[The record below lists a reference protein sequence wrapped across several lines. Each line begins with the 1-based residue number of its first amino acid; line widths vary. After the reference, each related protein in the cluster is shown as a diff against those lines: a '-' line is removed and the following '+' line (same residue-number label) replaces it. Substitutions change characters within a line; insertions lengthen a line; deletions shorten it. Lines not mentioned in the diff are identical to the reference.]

1 MERDFPGITAF
12 VQALKDGGFSIGN
25 VSRGG
30 FEGCVPVS
38 PPQFSSYMKRRKV
51 KK

>member
-12 VQALKDGGFSIGN
+12 VQALKDGGFTIGG
-25 VSRGG
+25 VYRGG

-38 PPQFSSYMKRRKV
+38 PPPILNHMKKRRV
-51 KK
+51 KT